1 MPFSGFEDWG
11 DCIQTMTEEEGHDME
26 SAENICGALQ
36 AEEKSENGNPE
47 ELMAALEQGSGL
59 IADVGVDLVSGV
71 DVPAVDSKWVMMKS
85 DSDHDYRVTT
95 PVLLSKDDD
104 AEKRIAYA
112 AAMIPREA
120 DKEGDVAPTATVEK
134 AAHDFLKQDGGID
147 TDHSLIDGEGTPVES
162 WILKEDREFDLPGGG
177 TETYGAGTWMLGIE
191 WGQEAWERIKAGE
204 LTGLSIYGMA
214 EHVPL
219 ERAAKSCNCTPTEK
233 QPEDDPCWEGY
244 EMVGTKID
252 ENGNEVP
259 NCVPKSEASASTKQL
274 DIPLANESVVHL
286 VYESRTAAEKASEE
300 IGLGGD
306 VHEHEFDGMTVW
318 MPGDT
323 HEAFVDRYMELSDE
337 VSSAKS
343 ASPDNGK
350 GEESKSEGM
359 APTTDGDGDG
369 DGGGGADGPTLGE
382 VHSSVTDMAETVDTL
397 KEAVETEKQ
406 DEDEAAAT
414 LADAYGM
421 STNDVLDLLT
431 AAADGDADSLMDTME
446 ELGME
451 MAESEEEDDD
461 EMEASTEGESV
472 EKRTDDANLEKGHDG
487 EGVRETEAEKNVG
500 DGPST
505 GMPSYADAAE
515 QFEAGDS

>member
-1 MPFSGFEDWG
+1 MPFAGFEGWS
-11 DCIQTMTEEEGHDME
+11 DCMDTMQDERGYGEDK
-26 SAENICGALQ
+26 AENVCGALQ

-85 DSDHDYRVTT
+85 DSDHDYRVNT

-219 ERAAKSCNCTPTEK
+219 ERAANC
-233 QPEDDPCWEGY
+233 QL
-244 EMVGTKID
+244 
-252 ENGNEVP
+252 
-259 NCVPKSEASASTKQL
+259 SA
-274 DIPLANESVVHL
+274 
-286 VYESRTAAEKASEE
+286 
-300 IGLGGD
+300 
-306 VHEHEFDGMTVW
+306 
-318 MPGDT
+318 
-323 HEAFVDRYMELSDE
+323 
-337 VSSAKS
+337 AKS

-472 EKRTDDANLEKGHDG
+472 EKRTDDANLEKGYDG
-487 EGVRETEAEKNVG
+487 EGVRETEAEKNVDASG
-500 DGPST
+500 GSE
-505 GMPSYADAAE
+505 GVPSYMAAATE
-515 QFEAGDS
+515 RDTEEI